1 MGRPFR
7 FAVLL
12 ALAWVSAWT
21 VARYSATGLV
31 LKVDRPNN
39 SLVVSCEAIPGYM
52 DAMVMPLT
60 VRDAKTLA
68 SLAPGMTID
77 FSLVVDQKSSRAE
90 SIKIRQFESYAN
102 EPMQARRLQLLQG
115 LGDAKAKPLDLG
127 TEVPDFTLTDQ
138 AERTVSLSQF
148 EGKVVAANFVYTRC
162 PLPDFCY
169 RLSNNLAQLQKRF
182 SSQMGRDLVLL
193 TITFDPVHDR
203 PEAMAT
209 YAKAWNANPET
220 WHFLTGSSADIDRIC
235 NLFGVSSWQD
245 EGLLTHNMHTV
256 VIDRRRKLVANIE
269 GNQFSAKQLGDLVES
284 VVKRAE

>member
-1 MGRPFR
+1 MARPFR

-21 VARYSATGLV
+21 AARYSATGLV

-60 VRDAKTLA
+60 VSDAKTLA
-68 SLAPGMTID
+68 SLTPGMTID
-77 FSLVVDQKSSRAE
+77 FSLVVDRKSSHVE

-102 EPMQARRLQLLQG
+102 EPTQARRLQLLQG

-182 SSQMGRDLVLL
+182 SSQMGRDIVLL

-203 PEAMAT
+203 PDVMAT

-256 VIDRRRKLVANIE
+256 VIDRHRKLVANIE